1 MRILSTLI
9 VAGLALACSAQCD
22 NISYYN
28 SAPYTTAY
36 LHFDKH
42 GVTTWKVGYV
52 PAKGWQLVPHIG
64 YDTITYVLHDGRR
77 FSQSGTNAS
86 DSLIMAL
93 VASPLDSIVVHKGN
107 KYSTMDMAR
116 DPLSLGASCKCVQD
130 AVNEER
136 PPGSAMLLPP
146 VPGQGISAGT
156 LIASGSREQITGFAI
171 MIIGAAVG
179 TVIASG
185 GVRRGA
191 TPGLIVGGVGA
202 LVGVGLTVDGLSK
215 VARGG
220 DRLHE
225 LGY

>member
-1 MRILSTLI
+1 MRTSLTLATI
-9 VAGLALACSAQCD
+9 ALALLCSAQCD
-22 NISYYN
+22 NLSYYN

-42 GVTTWKVGYV
+42 GFTTWKVGHD
-52 PAKGWQLVPHIG
+52 PSKGWQLVPQIG
-64 YDTITYVLHDGRR
+64 YDSITYVLGDGRR
-77 FSQSGTNAS
+77 FSQVGASAS
-86 DSLIMAL
+86 DSLISAL
-93 VASPLDSIVVHKGN
+93 IATPLDSIVIRKGD
-107 KYSTMDMAR
+107 KRSVLDMAR
-116 DPLSLGASCKCVQD
+116 DPLALGLSCKCVED
-130 AVNEER
+130 AVKEVR
-136 PPGSAMLLPP
+136 LPGSPMILPP
-146 VPGQGISAGT
+146 VPGKDIDAGT

-185 GVRRGA
+185 GDGRGA

-202 LVGVGLTVDGLSK
+202 LVGVVLTVDGLSK